1 MTEIQQDLT
10 KESSKHVRHALRHA
24 SRPPSPPAAAAS
36 SGSSG
41 PTPNGVNGEDGLERI
56 AAGHAELERLASE
69 RVVLAKRVVAL
80 VTRTR
85 TRLEGDL
92 VRIGVLQGEVDVK
105 VATGAATPTMATMAA
120 AAAAAAT
127 TTTATTM
134 TAMATTT
141 PPPEMYVLHGRN
153 PAVAISESL
162 RHALSGGDGPS
173 PKSEYG
179 GGRGRGRCADDD
191 GTERRVQT
199 SIKLPSTTGTGYA
212 RSRLS
217 RQIHP
222 VRSALE
228 EEGDADAEG
237 EEEDAEGEEV
247 EEGDGEE
254 GDDQQIY
261 CFCQKLSYG
270 EVSCVCC
277 ASVCAGMLKDADDC
291 MRQRGVSVSMGR
303 CTVVL
308 WMYTL
313 SRLHSSIS
321 SAFSS
326 NHLFPTGGTVQY
338 AAAVRGGRSEAMR
351 PEIMVLFVLIFT
363 VQNNQ

>member
-1 MTEIQQDLT
+1 M
-10 KESSKHVRHALRHA
+10 
-24 SRPPSPPAAAAS
+24 
-36 SGSSG
+36 
-41 PTPNGVNGEDGLERI
+41 NGEDGLERI

-69 RVVLAKRVVAL
+69 RVALAKRVVAL

-120 AAAAAAT
+120 AAGT
-127 TTTATTM
+127 TTTATTL
-134 TAMATTT
+134 TAIATTT

-179 GGRGRGRCADDD
+179 GDGHRPCADDD

-270 EVSCVCC
+270 EVSGVLCECVLAC
-277 ASVCAGMLKDADDC
+277 
-291 MRQRGVSVSMGR
+291 
-303 CTVVL
+303 
-308 WMYTL
+308 
-313 SRLHSSIS
+313 
-321 SAFSS
+321 
-326 NHLFPTGGTVQY
+326 
-338 AAAVRGGRSEAMR
+338 
-351 PEIMVLFVLIFT
+351 
-363 VQNNQ
+363 